1 MGLWDDYLA
10 PVINKVPIAGPI
22 VTGAVDTVTD
32 AVTPPDIQRGSIN
45 PVDVNAY
52 YEDPRIAADEQYQL
66 ALDQYARAQAGFDTE
81 EIRDI
86 NPLSIAEIYTR
97 DVNAP
102 RKGEATDAGAVER
115 YDAATVGDPTID
127 SANADAIRLEQ
138 TKNLAAITGAATGAT
153 PSVAGLRGRA
163 EADDLTRDTMGAIG
177 QARGLDRA
185 GARREGLLNLA
196 DARIR
201 LGQRTAAEEAAERM
215 GYRAQLTG
223 ALTGVRG
230 EDTALATRRAELGLA
245 ADTTNVGAV
254 NAASQFGATAAN
266 ARADDLATRK
276 DAFER
281 QNVDLTT
288 STDAANAD
296 RDTNVQTEMSRQ
308 YLDAQKAQN
317 EQMIRR
323 DTAESDRARGD
334 FDSRM
339 GAAQGALSAQ
349 GGAVQNK
356 TAVAQH
362 SVTGQQE
369 EDRRRLELKQAED
382 EAELKKHAGSVNT
395 VATAVNAA
403 AGGKKPA

>member
-317 EQMIRR
+317 
-323 DTAESDRARGD
+323 ASHV
-334 FDSRM
+334 
-339 GAAQGALSAQ
+339 L
-349 GGAVQNK
+349 V
-356 TAVAQH
+356 
-362 SVTGQQE
+362 
-369 EDRRRLELKQAED
+369 
-382 EAELKKHAGSVNT
+382 
-395 VATAVNAA
+395 
-403 AGGKKPA
+403 